1 MSFNWI
7 FLERHHILSPKV
19 WSKHLRI
26 GSKKCSDSY
35 IFCIPVIHRI
45 DNAPNSLCPRC
56 KELFNFKC
64 NLVSL
69 ILPYES
75 AMLIPHI
82 VATDSRALSAL
93 TSPNLY
99 HILIY
104 TLSLLVAFLVSS
116 FTDILNLGFMPKII
130 KKSAANLPSPH
141 VFGFVPKRLVVPADL
156 DD

>member
-1 MSFNWI
+1 MDWF
-7 FLERHHILSPKV
+7 
-19 WSKHLRI
+19 
-26 GSKKCSDSY
+26 KKCSDSY

-69 ILPYES
+69 ILLYES
-75 AMLIPHI
+75 AVLIPHI

-116 FTDILNLGFMPKII
+116 FTDILNLDIKI
-130 KKSAANLPSPH
+130 SQNNQE
-141 VFGFVPKRLVVPADL
+141 KRGKPTFSSRVWFRSKTPRGSRRIR
-156 DD
+156 